1 MRGRADLFFLA
12 EAALSNFDARTHL
25 RSWLRRSGGNAAKQR
40 VPENPVPPTHRDVR
54 SLVAAMA
61 YPDMAAL
68 KAAFNGPAR
77 RGNEAENIPR
87 ICCRAT
93 AFAAAAR

>member
-1 MRGRADLFFLA
+1 MPRNNVSPRTLF
-12 EAALSNFDARTHL
+12 
-25 RSWLRRSGGNAAKQR
+25 RRHT
-40 VPENPVPPTHRDVR
+40 VTVR